1 MIHTLKL
8 RTNQHDMML
17 NITHQV
23 ESFVKQ
29 QNITEGVAIVS
40 CTHTTA
46 GIMIN
51 ENADPDVKHDLLMRL
66 NELVPWKHPLDRH
79 AEGNT
84 AAHLKAIFVGNT
96 QWIPV
101 HKGKLLLGKWQGIYF
116 CEFDGPREREV
127 VVKIIA
133 G

>member
-1 MIHTLKL
+1 
-8 RTNQHDMML
+8 ML

-23 ESFVKQ
+23 ESLLLQSKV
-29 QNITEGVAIVS
+29 TEGILVVF

-66 NELVPWKHPLDRH
+66 NELIPWKHPSDRH

-84 AAHLKAIFVGNT
+84 AAHMKAIYVGNSQT
-96 QWIPV
+96 VPI
-101 HKGKLLLGKWQGIYF
+101 HEGKLMLGRWQGLYF
-116 CEFDGPREREV
+116 CEFDGPRERTV
-127 VVKIIA
+127 TVKIIA